1 MPDLSQTIAAPRRAL
16 LWRAAMYMV
25 VASFLFAT
33 MNALAKYVLITPAG
47 AVIGALQVTFCRYLS
62 GTLFLLPVLFWDK
75 VVPRTRHPGKYALR
89 AGFGASSVVLMILA
103 FQFIPLANAT
113 AIGFSSPIFTMMLT
127 VLFLG
132 ERAGWRRWLAALIGF
147 TGVIAIAGPDGNILN
162 TGSLIA
168 VAAALCMGAEMAA
181 LKWVARLGDRPIV
194 MLFMGNILGAIL
206 VAAFALPQWTWPEP
220 WQWFPLAG
228 TGLVAIVGQRLTL
241 TAMRSADAN
250 VIAPLLY
257 ATMIFSGLYGVLLF
271 GEVPGWGLYVGMGLI
286 ISSGVMLARSGR

>member
-1 MPDLSQTIAAPRRAL
+1 MPDLSQTIAAPRCAL

-47 AVIGALQVTFCRYLS
+47 AEIGALQVTFCRYLS
-62 GTLFLLPVLFWDK
+62 GTLFLLPVLFWAK

-89 AGFGASSVVLMILA
+89 TGFGASSVVLMFLA
-103 FQFIPLANAT
+103 FQVIPLANAT
-113 AIGFSSPIFTMMLT
+113 AIGFSSPIFTMMLA

-181 LKWVARLGDRPIV
+181 LKWVSRLGDRPIV

-206 VAAFALPQWTWPEP
+206 VAVFALPQWTWPEP
-220 WQWFPLAG
+220 WQWFPLGG
-228 TGLVAIVGQRLTL
+228 TGLVTIVGQRLTL

-286 ISSGVMLARSGR
+286 ISGGVMLA

>member
-1 MPDLSQTIAAPRRAL
+1 M
-16 LWRAAMYMV
+16 
-25 VASFLFAT
+25 F
-33 MNALAKYVLITPAG
+33 
-47 AVIGALQVTFCRYLS
+47 
-62 GTLFLLPVLFWDK
+62 
-75 VVPRTRHPGKYALR
+75 
-89 AGFGASSVVLMILA
+89 LA
-103 FQFIPLANAT
+103 FQVIPLANAT
-113 AIGFSSPIFTMMLT
+113 AIGFSSPIFTMMLA

-181 LKWVARLGDRPIV
+181 LKWVSRLGDRPIV

-257 ATMIFSGLYGVLLF
+257 ATIIFSGLYGVLLF

>member
-1 MPDLSQTIAAPRRAL
+1 M
-16 LWRAAMYMV
+16 
-25 VASFLFAT
+25 F
-33 MNALAKYVLITPAG
+33 
-47 AVIGALQVTFCRYLS
+47 
-62 GTLFLLPVLFWDK
+62 
-75 VVPRTRHPGKYALR
+75 
-89 AGFGASSVVLMILA
+89 LA
-103 FQFIPLANAT
+103 FQVIPLANAT
-113 AIGFSSPIFTMMLT
+113 AIGFSSPIFTMMLA

-147 TGVIAIAGPDGNILN
+147 TGVIAIAGPDGNILKS
-162 TGSLIA
+162 GSLIA

-181 LKWVARLGDRPIV
+181 LKWVSRLGDRPIV

-206 VAAFALPQWTWPEP
+206 VAVFALPQWTWPEP

-257 ATMIFSGLYGVLLF
+257 ATIIFPVFTASCY
-271 GEVPGWGLYVGMGLI
+271 
-286 ISSGVMLARSGR
+286 SARCRDGGCMSDWAQSFPAA

>member
-1 MPDLSQTIAAPRRAL
+1 M
-16 LWRAAMYMV
+16 
-25 VASFLFAT
+25 F
-33 MNALAKYVLITPAG
+33 
-47 AVIGALQVTFCRYLS
+47 
-62 GTLFLLPVLFWDK
+62 
-75 VVPRTRHPGKYALR
+75 
-89 AGFGASSVVLMILA
+89 LA
-103 FQFIPLANAT
+103 FQVIPLANAT
-113 AIGFSSPIFTMMLT
+113 AIGFSSPIFTMMLA

-181 LKWVARLGDRPIV
+181 LKWVSRLGDRPIV

-206 VAAFALPQWTWPEP
+206 VAVFALPQWTWPEP

-257 ATMIFSGLYGVLLF
+257 ATIIFSGLYGVLLF

>member
-1 MPDLSQTIAAPRRAL
+1 M
-16 LWRAAMYMV
+16 
-25 VASFLFAT
+25 F
-33 MNALAKYVLITPAG
+33 
-47 AVIGALQVTFCRYLS
+47 
-62 GTLFLLPVLFWDK
+62 
-75 VVPRTRHPGKYALR
+75 
-89 AGFGASSVVLMILA
+89 LA
-103 FQFIPLANAT
+103 FQVIPLANAT
-113 AIGFSSPIFTMMLT
+113 AIGFSSPIFTMMLA

-132 ERAGWRRWLAALIGF
+132 ERSGWRRWLAALIGF

-162 TGSLIA
+162 TRSLIA

-181 LKWVARLGDRPIV
+181 LKWVSRLGDRPIV

-206 VAAFALPQWTWPEP
+206 VAVFALPQWTWPEP

-228 TGLVAIVGQRLTL
+228 TGLVTIVGQRLTL

-286 ISSGVMLARSGR
+286 ISGGVMLA